1 MSANLSST
9 NPLLTPK
16 DDNPLTKYGLGEISN
31 VKVQN
36 ALAAHVNKQFEWNK
50 QHKRNIGITE
60 RLIRN
65 LRAKRCEYQPD
76 EKLLLGEFNN
86 IYVAICALKARAAE
100 SWLIDIIV
108 NNIDKPW
115 TLNPSVEPDLPDRLK
130 EQVIDALLLELPEFK
145 TFDALKDR
153 AQQLKSAVQSIAV
166 QQATATVQRM
176 ETHIQGQLQEGGWVD
191 TFSAFIADLVVF
203 PAAMIRGPISVGR
216 PTPEWDG
223 DNFTIKNES
232 VLTTR
237 TISPFNAYPAP
248 NSSTCQDGNNFIEAI
263 EYTHSDIHDLISVP
277 SFLESN
283 IRQVLDKYALGYT
296 PTRIEDSTK
305 KALEGKEQPLTS
317 HSTGLEVRIYNG
329 KIIGKM
335 LAENG
340 VLISDPQKFYEC
352 EVWVIG
358 EYVIRAVLN
367 PNPLGKRPIYGTSY
381 VKVNGSFWG
390 QSVIDTVYDVM
401 RVCNAACRSIVRN
414 MGYASGPVGEVD
426 AGRLAPGEDGTE
438 IEPYKI
444 FQVGPDLTGTGGAA
458 FKFHNVSMIA
468 GELKEVFEYYMKLAD
483 DLSGVPAYVLGNPQ
497 VAGAGRTLGGLSML
511 MGNAAKGIKNV
522 QLNIDRDVITGV
534 VDAYYYYNMVVST
547 DNGIK
552 ADAKVVARGATGLLQ
567 RELAQTRTVEILQLL
582 TPYAQQGLVSPQGIE
597 YLLREVLKPTG
608 MDIDKIIPDP
618 DKASSE
624 NEIGTLL
631 GGQGQSPSPPPPALP
646 QQGGP
651 QTPVLNTGTNTPPRL
666 PAQSQPPLPTPNMQP
681 FPKPVNLPQG
691 A

>member
-1 MSANLSST
+1 MAAST
-9 NPLLTPK
+9 NPLLSTGE
-16 DDNPLTKYGLGEISN
+16 NPLANYGLGQISN

-36 ALAAHVNKQFEWNK
+36 ALAAHVNAEFEKNK

-76 EKLLLGEFNN
+76 EKELLGPFND
-86 IYVAICALKARAAE
+86 IYVGICALKARAAE

-115 TLNPSVEPDLPDRLK
+115 TLEPSLEPDLPNRLR
-130 EQVIDALLLELPEFK
+130 EQVIDALLMELPQFK
-145 TFDALKDR
+145 TFDALRDR
-153 AQQLKSAVQSIAV
+153 AQTLKSAVQAIAV
-166 QQATATVQRM
+166 DKAAATVKRM
-176 ETHIQGQLQEGGWVD
+176 ETHIQTQLQEGGWVD

-203 PAAMIRGPISVGR
+203 PTAMIRGPISVGK
-216 PTPEWDG
+216 PTPDWNG
-223 DNFTIKNES
+223 DKFTVRQTS

-237 TISPFNAYPAP
+237 TISPFNAYPAS
-248 NSSTCQDGNNFIEAI
+248 NSSSCQDGNNFIEAI

-283 IRQVLDKYALGYT
+283 IRQVLEKYKEGYT

-317 HSTGLEVRIYNG
+317 HTTGLEVRIYNG
-329 KIIGKM
+329 KIRGKM
-335 LAENG
+335 LIDNG
-340 VLISDPQKFYEC
+340 VLVTDPQKFYES

-381 VKVNGSFWG
+381 VKVNNSFWG
-390 QSVIDTVYDVM
+390 QSVVDTVYDCM
-401 RVCNAACRSIVRN
+401 RMCNAACRSIVRN
-414 MGYASGPVGEVD
+414 MGYASGPIGEVD
-426 AGRLAPGEDGTE
+426 AQRLAPGEDGTE
-438 IEPYKI
+438 LEPYKI

-458 FKFHNVSMIA
+458 FKFHNVSAIA
-468 GELKEVFEYYMKLAD
+468 AELKDVFEYYLKLAD

-534 VDAYYYYNMVVST
+534 VSAYYYYNMVVST
-547 DNGIK
+547 DIGIK
-552 ADAKVVARGATGLLQ
+552 ADAKVIARGATGLLQ

-582 TPYAQQGLVSPQGIE
+582 TPYAQQGLVSKEGIE

-608 MDIDKIIPDP
+608 MNVDKIIPNP
-618 DKASSE
+618 DQAQNE
-624 NEIGTLL
+624 NELGTLL
-631 GGQGQSPSPPPPALP
+631 AGQGANPSPAP
-646 QQGGP
+646 QQVGGP
-651 QTPVLNTGTNTPPRL
+651 QGPALNTGTNNPPPL
-666 PAQSQPPLPTPNMQP
+666 PAQSQPQQSPNMAP